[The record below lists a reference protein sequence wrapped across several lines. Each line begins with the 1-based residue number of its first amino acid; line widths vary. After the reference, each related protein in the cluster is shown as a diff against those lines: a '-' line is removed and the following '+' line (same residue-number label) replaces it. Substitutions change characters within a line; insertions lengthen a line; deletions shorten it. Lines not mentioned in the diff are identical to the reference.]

1 MKNLSEI
8 KCIFMQNK
16 RFFLIMGILLVFVS
30 VVGVYSA
37 DNNTDYGELS
47 YLLDETNESD
57 LWGCCSIVWQL
68 DGNNSIMAFRRD
80 AAYSADIHIEK
91 INWHGKE
98 AIKQYKTDGKYFCQ
112 VIVTNDGWTIGY
124 GGLDDGD
131 DNVKIENMT
140 GKMVENNN
148 IDNAT
153 LQEIQG
159 IKQSYGRGHVLIKAP
174 DGRFGVAMGYSHWT
188 GKLNP
193 GEYISIP
200 NKESFVRTG
209 DMAVNSTDKAKIMT
223 QLETS
228 DGYGLSRRDVTTFLF
243 HQVENDTFKGNIT
256 DITLSNDDGSAYGMS
271 TGGLADNVIFNGT
284 TVKAEDIPIAPKYTT
299 LGSLNFTDQKTN
311 EDNGGILATVGNVLF
326 YFFIFIICVILFVII
341 IRLINRIRYA
351 RRRQRRQQMYTKDL
365 YGRQPHHRP
374 QNRNRDFD
382 GRRKR

>member
-1 MKNLSEI
+1 
-8 KCIFMQNK
+8 MQIK

-30 VVGVYSA
+30 VVGVYSTE
-37 DNNTDYGELS
+37 NNTDYGDLS

-57 LWGCCSIVWQL
+57 LWGCCSIAWQL

-80 AAYSADIHIEK
+80 AAYAADIHIEK

-140 GKMVENNN
+140 GKMVESNN

-159 IKQSYGRGHVLIKAP
+159 IKQSYGRGHALIKAP
-174 DGRFGVAMGYSHWT
+174 DGRYGVAMGYSHWT

-193 GEYISIP
+193 GDYISVP

-209 DMAVNSTDKAKIMT
+209 NIAANSSDKAKIMN

-228 DGYGLSRRDVTTFLF
+228 DSYGLSRRDITTFLF
-243 HQVENDTFKGNIT
+243 NTVENDTFKGNIT
-256 DITLSNDDGSAYGMS
+256 NITLSNDDGSAHGMS
-271 TGGLADNVIFNGT
+271 TGGLADNVVFNGT
-284 TVKAEDIPIAPKYTT
+284 TIKAGDIPISPKYTN
-299 LGSLNFTDQKTN
+299 LGSINFTEQN
-311 EDNGGILATVGNVLF
+311 ANNGDGSILAVVGNVLY
-326 YFFIFIICVILFVII
+326 YFLMFIICVILFVVI
-341 IRLINRIRYA
+341 IRLVNRIRYT
-351 RRRQRRQQMYTKDL
+351 RKRQRRQQYYTKDL
-365 YGRQPHHRP
+365 YGRQPQRR
-374 QNRNRDFD
+374 QQYTRDLH